1 MLLKRIATGSAAAAV
16 VALALT
22 QSSADAHHPE
32 IQVTCAESPSTIRI
46 TAVAWDTS
54 EPGHRENTSVVVTV
68 NGTPVHTGAFN
79 PGNGHAF
86 TIQVT
91 VPAGASSA
99 VVRATST
106 VAWGPQQQFGSAG
119 EYREAT
125 IPLPCSLSQVTSTT
139 VAPTTTAPTTT
150 APTTTAPTA
159 TTAPPATTI
168 VTPEPAVTTT
178 APTTTVVEV
187 LGAVEIPRA
196 VVAQPVVASP
206 RFTG

>member
-1 MLLKRIATGSAAAAV
+1 MLLKRIAAGSAAAAV
-16 VALALT
+16 IALALT
-22 QSSADAHHPE
+22 QNSADAHHPE

-46 TAVAWDTS
+46 TAIAWDTA
-54 EPGHRENTSVVVTV
+54 EPGHRDNTSIVVTV

-79 PGNGHAF
+79 AANNHTF
-86 TIQVT
+86 SIEYT
-91 VPAGASSA
+91 VPGGASSA
-99 VVRATST
+99 VVRATSS
-106 VAWGPQQQFGSAG
+106 VPWGPEQQFGSAG
-119 EYREAT
+119 EFREAT

-139 VAPTTTAPTTT
+139 GVPTTTTAAPTTT
-150 APTTTAPTA
+150 
-159 TTAPPATTI
+159 TTAPPATTTAAPTTTG
-168 VTPEPAVTTT
+168 VNPEAAVTTT